1 MLSATRMHWEVENN
15 LHWMLDIA
23 FSEDACQTK
32 NENAAENLSTLRRM
46 ALNVLQ
52 LDKSS
57 KRRIKG
63 KRKKAGWSNSYLAK
77 LLKSFIVT
85 GA

>member
-1 MLSATRMHWEVENN
+1 MHWEVENN

-23 FSEDACQTK
+23 FSENACQTK
-32 NENAAENLSTLRRM
+32 NENTAENLSTLRHIV
-46 ALNVLQ
+46 LNILQ
-52 LDKSS
+52 LDQTC
-57 KRRIKG
+57 KRSIKG

-77 LLKSFIVT
+77 LMKSFIVT